1 MDVTNATVAASNR
14 TDLSSVFTR
23 QVLPVL
29 YLLICVLG
37 LVLNS
42 LAACLFFRMSS
53 SSALVVYLKNM
64 VVADLLMLLTFPTR
78 ILSEAGLGGRPL
90 EVMTCRYTAVLFYL
104 SMYAGI
110 LFMGLISLE
119 RYVKIVHSSASSSA
133 AASFRSAPLS
143 CSSSSSC
150 SSLLRHGGCARAI
163 SLLAW
168 LLLLLCMLPNSFL
181 SNQTLPPDS
190 QWSCMELKSELGKEW
205 HRVSSLLIVGV
216 FWATLLLLA
225 FCYASIAHRVYRSY
239 RRMGRGGRGSCAGG
253 GGSQLVQRKSNRS
266 ILSILAV
273 FFVCFVPYH
282 VCRVPYTLSQNRDSG
297 FSPASHYVLFQA
309 KEATLF
315 LAALNV
321 CLDPIIYFL
330 MCRTFRE
337 SLLQKLRCH
346 AQPRREATRRG
357 SVSNGVSI
365 SNV

>member
-1 MDVTNATVAASNR
+1 MDFTNTTGPRSNQ

-29 YLLICVLG
+29 YLIICVVG

-42 LAACLFFRMSS
+42 LAACIFFRMSS
-53 SSALVVYLKNM
+53 SSALIVYLKNM
-64 VVADLLMLLTFPTR
+64 MMADLLMLLTFPWR
-78 ILSEAGLGGRPL
+78 IISEAGLGGRL
-90 EVMTCRYTAVLFYL
+90 LKELTCRYTAVVFYL
-104 SMYAGI
+104 SLYAGI

-119 RYVKIVHSSASSSA
+119 RYVKIVHSSCSSSSLPYA
-133 AASFRSAPLS
+133 TSIW
-143 CSSSSSC
+143 SSSSC
-150 SSLLRHGGCARAI
+150 SSLLRHARFARAL

-181 SNQTLPPDS
+181 SNKPLPASS
-190 QWSCMELKSELGKEW
+190 QWSCMKLKSSLGIEW
-205 HRVSSLLIVGV
+205 HRISSLLSVGI

-225 FCYASIAHRVYRSY
+225 FCYASIAHRVYR
-239 RRMGRGGRGSCAGG
+239 RMGRSGNQQVR
-253 GGSQLVQRKSNRS
+253 RKSNRS

-282 VCRVPYTLSQNRDSG
+282 VCRVPYTLSQKSDYG
-297 FSPASHYVLFQA
+297 FSDRSRFILFQA

-315 LAALNV
+315 LASLNV

-337 SLLQKLRCH
+337 SLLPKLPCC
-346 AQPRREATRRG
+346 AQPKQQPTRRS
-357 SVSNGVSI
+357 SVSNGGSI
-365 SNV
+365 STV